1 MQQKRVNHRLA
12 QPQEVHTLMATPPV
26 NFLTALTYEQ
36 QNQAN
41 TVHVGYTPDA
51 SQNSNMARVDAE
63 DSEVGDEF
71 GQLIYIG
78 VPNQTN
84 PRRIPI
90 S

>member
-1 MQQKRVNHRLA
+1 M
-12 QPQEVHTLMATPPV
+12 
-26 NFLTALTYEQ
+26 
-36 QNQAN
+36 
-41 TVHVGYTPDA
+41 GYTPDE
-51 SQNSNMARVDAE
+51 SQNSNIARVDAE